1 MRKISHFLFLA
12 LLLIASAIPLK
23 AVAQEATEVL
33 MPQFGMLTDGIVKV
47 TDEIVFKDYKGDASI
62 QGTSSCNSLAA
73 IVFQPEQAGKAIQI
87 TFETI
92 EVKPYGTSGNYPA
105 YLNVYNGI
113 LVPEDSYVWPST
125 TSEVKSSSKLP
136 DGELIET
143 LSGTYTDKTYVST
156 DPSGALSVGFHF
168 VNATTC
174 SGWVAKVKAITVSDM
189 EVTGAGGENT
199 HIVAAPTGRTGIALA
214 GFYVD
219 AEGILNPE
227 NLTSVSFSVPMNENV
242 IDPASLK
249 LYAGTN
255 AEYGTAEPIATT
267 ISETG
272 GVYTMTLAQ
281 PLKDGRNSFTIAGDV
296 KDEAEFGAKVQVNV
310 TGVTTTANPSG
321 VTGFA
326 TADPVE
332 VTLPYMVLMSAGP
345 VTYTVGAN
353 DILFYDDGGK
363 DGKISY
369 KFEGSVTFAPSTPGK
384 IVQIEFINVG
394 LYEGSYSS
402 TNDDILKV
410 YNGREVVA
418 ANLNEQVFH
427 NKPILIRSMADDGSL
442 TVYLKSV
449 TSEYY
454 IGQGFEAIVSE
465 YLPAQMTVTGIE
477 AAQPEGTVCAGDKD
491 QAILSVNIK
500 TQDVIALTAQSL
512 KFTTEGTT
520 DLSHIEKAT
529 VYYTAK
535 SDEFSTAVKFGE
547 AVPTGL
553 TEFTVP
559 GTQTLVEGDNYFWLA
574 YDIAPQA
581 SNGEFIDAGV
591 VSATLSDG
599 EHTVDAG
606 SPTGNRT
613 VENTVISVL
622 GTQEKTVY
630 GTWMFKSEDNPLSYY
645 SGYNPVQGDQITIF
659 KPGTDGM
666 VIELDI
672 QSFALYY
679 ASSSS
684 SYYPQAKFEV
694 YSGNGTSGELL
705 WALTSADVKDIG
717 PNRIL
722 RSKSADGALTV
733 VFDAKTTSSSYTAAG
748 WTAEVREY
756 LSRPMTVASVA
767 ASQTSTDVVS
777 VGNQDQDIIGF
788 NVKTEGDKDAPA
800 LSEVVI
806 GLKGSQSSI
815 TKVNLYTSGA
825 ENTPAKETAIA
836 SVAVSADNTNATLV
850 LENPVTLLE
859 GDNYFR
865 VTYDIS
871 DEAAVESVIDA
882 ELVSVKVG
890 NASVSPTDGAGDPEG
905 SRTIKNIYL
914 MQPGENGEIIVGD
927 QALVFYDNGGPDD
940 VTPNGFTGTVTFA
953 PKDPGKV
960 VKLAFKQWDI
970 FINASML
977 VYYGGAVATKEDVK
991 LTKTSG
997 VPDYLVSTSE
1007 DGKITIK
1014 FTASTYQSN
1023 GWEIE
1028 VSQYEQQA
1036 LNVTSV
1042 KAESVAPMTV
1052 MKGMTETAMLRVE
1065 VEISG
1070 DKGELELTGAEVATD
1085 GSTENAVGGISIFTT
1100 DQTDSFAPTNRVMH
1114 ASETPYALTGSYK
1127 ITNRGTYRFWVAC
1140 DVATT
1145 AAPFDAVKLAINS
1158 ITISGTN
1165 YVPETAATAASS
1177 VKEGLSGTYTVG
1189 EDGDF
1194 ATIQAAIDAISEGI
1208 DGPVVINVKKGEY
1221 NERVTVPD
1229 IPGTSSNN
1237 TITLQSESGNRDDV
1251 VIYHNTYYKPTEYA
1265 DYYGVFTF
1273 DGVDYFTL
1281 KDVTVTTTSTAYCSV
1296 VHFKNQSRHAT
1307 IDNCHVYAPVPNPN
1321 DYSNGDI
1328 NLLYQYALSE
1338 ENKNNDYWTVRN
1350 SLLEGGHIGV
1360 RISGTNQVNPPLP
1373 LQRGALI
1380 ENNTIRNNGTKA
1392 IYAAAGE
1399 IDMVIRGNVIEYTGT
1414 AYPYRDFKGMDL
1426 RNTVNPL
1433 IENNSIYIS
1442 SNCPNGISIS
1452 SITTTEDKP
1461 CRIINNEVAVEN
1473 TTTST
1478 SSSYYPFG
1486 IKISGAAQNTDIAH
1500 NTILVSAKEGITT
1513 PGGVALYLNDALTN
1527 VTVRNNILMEKE
1539 GGYVYRFCE
1548 DEYVAGATYSNNVAY
1563 TTGTTFAKTSSS
1575 TSYATFD
1582 EWAAVSNETGSFDE
1596 EVLFLSSS
1604 ILYPA
1609 ETGNLQHGMPL
1620 AFVPTDKDG
1629 TTRSTET
1636 PTIGAYEYDEST
1648 EAPAYME
1655 GYPAFGGITNV
1666 SATASLKATM
1676 NGTAFTLVKPASEPA
1691 PTEDELWASESMTE
1705 LRKGIVSELEITG
1718 LERQT
1723 EYKLYSLLMSLNG
1736 LGISEVLESEVFT
1749 TSYDPTA
1756 VSTFEAVTTTTE
1768 GFEDGTAAFAGFTV
1782 ETIADA
1788 VVSGTKAAKVGENAT
1803 ITFTNS
1809 DKGIPL
1815 TGFFLKADAE
1825 VTLTVYD
1832 RENQPHA
1839 YTLPATDGEWLFM
1852 NLKDKGM
1859 ITKVEM
1865 ATTGEALID
1874 NFSGMP
1880 NALSVT
1886 TADQAANEG
1895 DNVTLAATATGGVY
1909 PLTYIWTNAL
1919 REELAASSGTTIE
1932 VPHTAAYTVT
1942 VTDGWGTTVAKKSVV
1957 TVEGSAYTATFDDN
1971 YLDPESYYNGE
1982 GEDNGDWTNPGTDSK
1997 FYSGSYA
2004 FSTNHHTQ
2012 TWWGGIGLS
2021 NITST
2026 TYAGLTDQFNS
2037 AVGHGYDNSANYAVI
2052 YTGSYPVEVTNNATE
2067 GDDIRGFYITNT
2079 AWVVDAVENGDGMS
2093 NVPGGFQQG
2102 DYLKLTVTGTKADA
2116 TKATVDCYL
2125 ADYRSENE
2133 VDHYYLDSWQWLDLR
2148 SLGKVTKLTFSMTGT
2163 KKNTYGLTSPTYFCM
2178 DNLNGYREIEDGE
2191 TQVIGLS
2198 EKEIDL
2204 AQFFTLDNDGSA
2216 VAYAITDAYDETVAE
2231 IVLDGGTMAVT
2242 GMQDMTA
2249 TEVIVSATQKG
2260 KIQFVRIPL
2269 SVNEALS
2276 GIESGATVSVAIYPV
2291 PVTDRLNIR
2300 TAMEEYTIEIIAANG
2315 ANVFVQAGN
2324 HGNTAIN
2331 VGHLAK
2337 GVYILRMYNEKQT
2350 VTKRFTVK

>member
-1 MRKISHFLFLA
+1 MLMKKIPHFLLLA
-12 LLLIASAIPLK
+12 LLLIASVVPLK
-23 AVAQEATEVL
+23 AMTQEATTEVL
-33 MPQFGMLTDGIVKV
+33 MPRWGKETVSVSEEITFYDYKGTENITSSNSSNSLAV
-47 TDEIVFKDYKGDASI
+47 IVFKPA
-62 QGTSSCNSLAA
+62 
-73 IVFQPEQAGKAIQI
+73 EAGKVIQI
-87 TFETI
+87 TFEEFDVQTDMSTYQGYANI
-92 EVKPYGTSGNYPA
+92 
-105 YLNVYNGI
+105 YNGE
-113 LVPEDSYVWPST
+113 VDADNSFTYPSS
-125 TSEVKSSSKLP
+125 TSEVTESSTLP
-136 DGELIET
+136 EGNLLET
-143 LSGTYTDKTYVST
+143 LDGQYTDKTYVST
-156 DPSGALSVGFHF
+156 DASGALSVGFIYRY
-168 VNATTC
+168 AKAG

-199 HIVAAPTGRTGIALA
+199 HVATEPTGRTGIALA

-249 LYAGTN
+249 LYSGTN
-255 AEYGTAEPIATT
+255 AEYGTAEPIATA
-267 ISETG
+267 ISETS

-296 KDEAEFGAKVQVNV
+296 KDGAEFGAKVQVNV

-326 TADPVE
+326 AADPVT
-332 VTLPYMVLMSAGP
+332 VTIPYMVLMSAGP
-345 VTYTVGAN
+345 ITYTVGDN
-353 DILFYDDGGK
+353 DLLFYDDGGK
-363 DGKISY
+363 NGKISS
-369 KFEGSVTFAPSTPGK
+369 KFEGTVTFTPSTPGK
-384 IVQIEFINVG
+384 IVQIEFTSVG
-394 LYEGSYSS
+394 LYESSS
-402 TNDDILKV
+402 TSTYNDILKV
-410 YNGREVVA
+410 YNGREAVA
-418 ANLNEQVFH
+418 DNLNEQVFN
-427 NKPILIRSMADDGSL
+427 NKPVRIRSMADDGSL

-449 TSEYY
+449 TGDYY
-454 IGQGFEAIVSE
+454 IGQGFEATVSE
-465 YLPAQMTVTGIE
+465 HLPAQMTVTGIE
-477 AAQPEGTVCAGDKD
+477 AAQQKGTVCAGDKS
-491 QAILSVNIK
+491 QAVLSVNIQ
-500 TQDVIALTAQSL
+500 TQDVLALTAQSL

-520 DLSHIEKAT
+520 DLSHLEKAT

-535 SDEFSTAVKFGE
+535 SNEFSTAVKFGE

-553 TEFTVP
+553 TEFTVS
-559 GTQTLVEGDNYFWLA
+559 GSQTLTEGNNYFWLA

-581 SNGEFIDAGV
+581 TTGASIDAAIASV
-591 VSATLSDG
+591 TLSDG

-606 SPTGNRT
+606 NPTGNRT
-613 VENTVISVL
+613 VENTVISVV
-622 GTQEKTVY
+622 GTQEKIVY
-630 GTWMFKSEDNPLSYY
+630 GTWLFKSEENPYSYY
-645 SGYNPVQGDQITIF
+645 PAYNPVEGDQITIF
-659 KPGTDGM
+659 KPGTDGKI
-666 VIELDI
+666 IELDI
-672 QSFALYY
+672 QSFDLYY
-679 ASSSS
+679 RSATAS
-684 SYYPQAKFEV
+684 YGPRAKFEV
-694 YSGNGTSGELL
+694 YSGAGTDGELL
-705 WALTSADVKDIG
+705 WALTSADDKKIG

-733 VFDAKTTSSSYTAAG
+733 VFDAMTTSASYTAEG

-756 LSRPMTVASVA
+756 LSQPMTVASVEA
-767 ASQTSTDVVS
+767 TQTSTDVVS
-777 VGNQDQDIIGF
+777 VGVQNQDIIGF

-815 TKVNLYTSGA
+815 TKVNLYTSGS

-836 SVAVSADNTNATLV
+836 SVAVSADNTNATLA

-859 GDNYFR
+859 GDNYFW

-940 VTPNGFTGTVTFA
+940 VTPRGFTGTVTFA

-960 VKLAFKQWDI
+960 VKLTFKQWDI
-970 FINASML
+970 HIRASML

-991 LTKTSG
+991 LSQSDEL
-997 VPDYLVSTSE
+997 PEPLVSTSE

-1014 FTASTYQSN
+1014 FTTSTFESN

-1028 VSQYEQQA
+1028 AVQYEPQA
-1036 LNVTSV
+1036 LSVASV

-1065 VEISG
+1065 VEIGG
-1070 DKGELELTGAEVATD
+1070 DRGELELTGAEVATD

-1100 DQTDSFAPTNRVMH
+1100 GQTDNFAPTDRVMH
-1114 ASETPYALTGSYK
+1114 ASDAPYALEGSYK
-1127 ITNRGTYRFWVAC
+1127 ITEHGTYRFWITG

-1145 AAPFDAVKLAINS
+1145 AEPFDVLKLAINS
-1158 ITISGTN
+1158 LTISGMD
-1165 YVPETAATAASS
+1165 YAPEMPVAAASS
-1177 VKEGLSGTYTVG
+1177 VKEGMSGTYTVG
-1189 EDGDF
+1189 EDSDF
-1194 ATIQAAIDAISEGI
+1194 ETIQAAIDAISEGI

-1221 NERVTVPD
+1221 NEDVTVPD
-1229 IPGTSSNN
+1229 IPGTSSIN

-1251 VIYHNTYYKPTEYA
+1251 VIYHNIYHKPSEYA

-1273 DGVDYFTL
+1273 NGVDYFTL
-1281 KDVTVTTTSTAYCSV
+1281 KDVTVTTTDATYCSV
-1296 VHFKNQSRHAT
+1296 VHFKNESRHAT
-1307 IDNCHVYAPVPNPN
+1307 IDNCHVYAPMTTT
-1321 DYSNGDI
+1321 YSDGDI

-1338 ENKNNDYWTVRN
+1338 ANKNNDFLTVRN
-1350 SLLEGGHIGV
+1350 SLLEGGYIGL
-1360 RISGTNQVNPPLP
+1360 RISGTTQVNPPLP
-1373 LQRGALI
+1373 LQKGALI

-1392 IYAAAGE
+1392 LYAASGE
-1399 IDMVIRGNVIEYTGT
+1399 TDLVIRGNVIENTET
-1414 AYPYRDFKGMDL
+1414 PYRGFYGMDL
-1426 RNTVNPL
+1426 RNVENAL
-1433 IENNSIYIS
+1433 IENNSIYLS
-1442 SNCPNGISIS
+1442 SNCPEGIDLSKVS
-1452 SITTTEDKP
+1452 ATAGEP

-1473 TTTST
+1473 TTTGT
-1478 SSSYYPFG
+1478 SSYYYPTG

-1500 NTILVSAKEGITT
+1500 NTVLVSAKEGITS
-1513 PGGVALYLNDALTN
+1513 PGGVALYLNNALTN
-1527 VTVRNNILMEKE
+1527 VTVRNNVLMEKE
-1539 GGYVYRFCE
+1539 GGYVYCFYK
-1548 DEYVAGATYSNNVAY
+1548 DEYVAGATYSNNAVY

-1575 TSYATFD
+1575 TSHATFG
-1582 EWAAVSNETGSFDE
+1582 EWAAVSNETGSFNK
-1596 EVLFLSSS
+1596 EVSFLSAS
-1604 ILYPA
+1604 ILFPA
-1609 ETGNLQHGMPL
+1609 EAGNLQHGMPL

-1636 PTIGAYEYDEST
+1636 PTIGAYEYNESN

-1676 NGTAFTLVKPASEPA
+1676 NGTAFTLVKRASDPA
-1691 PTEDELWASESMTE
+1691 PTEDEMWASESMTE

-1723 EYKLYSLLMSLNG
+1723 EYKLYSLLTSLNG

-1749 TSYDPTA
+1749 TTYDPTE
-1756 VSTFEAVTTTTE
+1756 VSTFEAVTTTAE

-1782 ETIADA
+1782 ETVSDA

-1803 ITFTNS
+1803 ITFMNS

-1832 RENQPHA
+1832 RENTPHD
-1839 YTLPATDGEWLFM
+1839 YTLLATGGEWLFM

-1880 NALSVT
+1880 NALAVA

-1909 PLTYIWTNAL
+1909 PLSYIWTNAL
-1919 REELAASSGTTIE
+1919 REELASASGTTIE
-1932 VPHTAAYTVT
+1932 AIPHTAAYTVT

-1982 GEDNGDWTNPGTDSK
+1982 GEDNGDWTNPGTYSK

-2133 VDHYYLDSWQWLDLR
+2133 ADHYYLDTWQWLDLR

-2163 KKNTYGLTSPTYFCM
+2163 KENSLGLTSPTYFCM

-2216 VAYAITDAYDETVAE
+2216 IAYAITDAYDETVAE
-2231 IVLDGGTMAVT
+2231 VVLDGGKMAVT
-2242 GMQDMTA
+2242 GLQDMTA

-2276 GIESGATVSVAIYPV
+2276 GIEPEATVSVSIYPV

-2300 TAMEEYTIEIIAANG
+2300 TAMDEYTIEIIAANG

-2324 HGNTAIN
+2324 NGNTAIN